1 MIEFFIIFLGTLL
14 NGFFAGSEIALIS
27 VRKTRIE
34 SLVKQGNRRA
44 KIIKDLQANP
54 ENLFAT
60 IQIGISVLT
69 IFVSAYAESS
79 VAAKLTVYLERAGIP
94 ALAQYAHPLSFLLII
109 AFISYI
115 SLVLGELVPK
125 SLGLR
130 YAEKMALFAAYPIW
144 WLSKISY
151 VLIKFLNFSS
161 NLLLKPFKDST
172 SFSESRLSEEELRT
186 LIKEGRQAGT
196 IAPQEHE
203 ILENVFEFSDISVD
217 KIMTPSSK
225 IIAVNIEE
233 PTESVI
239 KKIISSGY
247 SRIPFY
253 RETLDNVIGILYTKT
268 LLSRIGKSA
277 ESISWEELLHPV
289 FFVPNTQKVGKL
301 LQLFQK
307 NKVQMALVT
316 NEHGEIEGLVTL
328 EDILEE
334 IVGDIA
340 DENESVQEDI
350 AKGKDGTFVVKGS
363 VSIIDLNKY
372 FKSDLPLDDQF
383 STLSGFILDKLER
396 FARKGDTVTY
406 NDLQFV
412 VKERNRRTIS
422 KVIVKRQQ

>member
-1 MIEFFIIFLGTLL
+1 MIEILIIILILVLL

-34 SLVKQGNRRA
+34 SLVKKGSRRA
-44 KIIKDLQANP
+44 QIIEALQKDP
-54 ENLFAT
+54 ESLFAT
-60 IQIGISVLT
+60 VQIGISVLT
-69 IFVSAYAESS
+69 IVASAYAERS
-79 VAAKLTVYLERAGIP
+79 VAARLAGFFQRIDIP
-94 ALAQYAHPLSFLLII
+94 VLIQYAHPVSFILIVG
-109 AFISYI
+109 FISYV

-130 YAEKMALFAAYPIW
+130 YAERVALLAAYPVW

-151 VLIKFLNFSS
+151 GLIKFLNFSS
-161 NLLLKPFKDST
+161 NLILKPFKDST

-217 KIMTPSSK
+217 KIMTPHAK
-225 IIAVNIEE
+225 IIACNIEDRKDK
-233 PTESVI
+233 VI
-239 KKIISSGY
+239 KEAIESGY

-253 RETLDNVIGILYTKT
+253 RGTLENVVGMLYTKD
-268 LLSRIGKSA
+268 LLSHVGKNTGDIDWQRI
-277 ESISWEELLHPV
+277 LHPL
-289 FFVPNTQKVGKL
+289 FFVPTTQKIGKL
-301 LQLFQK
+301 LELFRK
-307 NKVQMALVT
+307 NKTHLALVT

-328 EDILEE
+328 EDILEK

-340 DENESVQEDI
+340 DEKDNSQEDI
-350 AKGKDGTFVVKGS
+350 FKEKDGRFIAKGS
-363 VSIIDLNKY
+363 VSIVDFNKY

-396 FARKGDTVTY
+396 FARKGDKVVY
-406 NDLQFV
+406 KNLQLIV
-412 VKERNRRTIS
+412 QERSRRTIG
-422 KVIVKRQQ
+422 KVRVTQQ

>member
-1 MIEFFIIFLGTLL
+1 MTELLIILFVTLL

-44 KIIKDLQANP
+44 KIIKELQTNP

-79 VAAKLTVYLERAGIP
+79 VATKLALYFERAGVP
-94 ALAQYAHPLSFLLII
+94 ALVHYAHPLSFVLII

-130 YAEKMALFAAYPIW
+130 YAEKVALIAAYPIW
-144 WLSKISY
+144 WLSKVSY

-161 NLLLKPFKDST
+161 NLILKPFKDST

-196 IAPQEHE
+196 IAPREHE
-203 ILENVFEFSDISVD
+203 ILENVFEFSDMSVD

-225 IIAVNIEE
+225 IIAINIEE
-233 PTESVI
+233 PTESIV
-239 KKIISSGY
+239 KKVTSSGY

-253 RETLDNVIGILYTKT
+253 RGTLDNVVGILYTKT
-268 LLSRIGKSA
+268 LLSHIGKSV
-277 ESISWEELLHPV
+277 STITWEELLHPV
-289 FFVPNTQKVGKL
+289 FFVPNTQKIGKL

-307 NKVQMALVT
+307 NKVQIALVT
-316 NEHGEIEGLVTL
+316 NEHGEIEGLITL

-340 DENESVQEDI
+340 DENDEVQEDI
-350 AKGKDGTFVVKGS
+350 IKDKDGNFLAKGS
-363 VSIIDLNKY
+363 VSIVDFNKY
-372 FKSDLPLDDQF
+372 FKSNLSQDDQF

-396 FARKGDTVTY
+396 FARKGDTIIY
-406 NDLQFV
+406 NDLQFI
-412 VKERNRRTIS
+412 VKERSRRTIS
-422 KVIVKRQQ
+422 KVIIKRQ